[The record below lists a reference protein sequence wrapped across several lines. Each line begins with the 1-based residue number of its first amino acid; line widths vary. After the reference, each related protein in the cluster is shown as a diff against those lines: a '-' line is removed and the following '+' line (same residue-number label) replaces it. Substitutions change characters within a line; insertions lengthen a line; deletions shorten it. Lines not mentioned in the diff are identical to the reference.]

1 MKKLVLVLAFI
12 LTLGLGFGGGFYA
25 GYYKY
30 VKQPQIAAQEQAKK
44 QQAEL
49 NKMVRHGE
57 VLDVKPDEV
66 TVKVQKG
73 GGDIGKTITA
83 KINQYTSVQIGMN
96 FVNKP
101 DETTDLTK
109 YFQKGDSIDMI
120 YKDGQAMAL
129 HRDLRPN
136 ETANNQSQNQA
147 K

>member
-44 QQAEL
+44 QQEEL

-57 VLDVKPDEV
+57 VTDVKPDEI

-83 KINQYTSVQIGMN
+83 TINQYTSVQIGMN

-109 YFQKGDSIDMI
+109 YFKKGDSIDMI

-129 HRDLRPN
+129 HRDLRPG
-136 ETANNQSQNQA
+136 ETVNNQAQNQS

>member
-1 MKKLVLVLAFI
+1 MKKLMLAVIFV

-30 VKQPQIAAQEQAKK
+30 VKQPQIVAQEQAKK

-83 KINQYTSVQIGMN
+83 TINQYTSVQIGMN

-101 DETTDLTK
+101 DEVTDLTK
-109 YFQKGDSIDMI
+109 YFQKGDSIDML

-129 HRDLRPN
+129 HRDLRPG
-136 ETANNQSQNQA
+136 ETVNNQAQNQS